1 MQETNMIEC
10 RKISKQY
17 FPTQFVRVIGD
28 TAALPGTMTPT
39 ACLETFNESIRKNK
53 VWLEE
58 SSRDAISMQTEC
70 VSAEGVDPW
79 PRPEWCMVLVL
90 CMPGPWLLR
99 LYERL
104 EAAWRGWVGRVEAA
118 RGDVEAS
125 DGDSGPQPPW
135 L

>member
-17 FPTQFVRVIGD
+17 FQTQFVRVIGD
-28 TAALPGTMTPT
+28 TAVLPGTMTPT
-39 ACLETFNESIRKNK
+39 ACLDTFNESIRKNK

-58 SSRDAISMQTEC
+58 SSGDAISMQTEC

-79 PRPEWCMVLVL
+79 PGPEWCMVLVL
-90 CMPGPWLLR
+90 CMPRPWLLR

-118 RGDVEAS
+118 S